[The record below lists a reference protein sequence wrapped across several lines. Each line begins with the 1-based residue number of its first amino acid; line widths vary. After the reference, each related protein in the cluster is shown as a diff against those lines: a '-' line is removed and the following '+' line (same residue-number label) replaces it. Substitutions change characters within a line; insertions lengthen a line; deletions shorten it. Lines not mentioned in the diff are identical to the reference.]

1 MLEYKGYT
9 GKVEFDD
16 TVETFHGE
24 VVGLKDVVTFEG
36 ESVEEIKRAFR
47 DSIDDYLEFCE
58 ERGEEPDRPFTGQYR
73 LRIPPEM
80 HRSASMLSQRD
91 GTSLNEWISRSIAE
105 KIERETQ
112 KFRS

>member
-1 MLEYKGYT
+1 MLEYKGYA

-16 TVETFHGE
+16 SVETFHGE
-24 VVGLKDVVTFEG
+24 VLGLKDIITFEG
-36 ESVEEIKRAFR
+36 GSVEEIKQSFR

-58 ERGEEPDRPFTGQYR
+58 ERGEESDRPFSGQYR
-73 LRIPPEM
+73 LRISPEL

-105 KIERETQ
+105 KIQRETQ
-112 KFRS
+112 EI